1 MKNYHV
7 VISANEWLI
16 DQVFVDFTKYDV
28 SFSDLKTA
36 ILKRV
41 GNICSVNRVNKNKV
55 KAKQIIKN
63 AKSID
68 EMTYQINNQTDFY
81 IVVKEETGWQQ

>member
-1 MKNYHV
+1 MTNYHIT
-7 VISANEWLI
+7 ISAFENSTKQTLI
-16 DQVFVDFTKYDV
+16 DFTKYDV
-28 SFSDLKTA
+28 SFSDLKPA

-41 GNICSVNRVNKNKV
+41 GNIHSINRVNKNKV

-68 EMTYQINNQTDFY
+68 EMVERINTQTDFH
-81 IVVKEETGWQQ
+81 IVVKEVLN

>member
-68 EMTYQINNQTDFY
+68 EMTYRINNQTDFH

>member
-68 EMTYQINNQTDFY
+68 EMTYQINTQTDFH
-81 IVVKEETGWQQ
+81 IVVEEAT

>member
-68 EMTYQINNQTDFY
+68 EMVERINTQTDFH
-81 IVVKEETGWQQ
+81 IVAEEVLN

>member
-68 EMTYQINNQTDFY
+68 EMTYQINTQKKQRT
-81 IVVKEETGWQQ
+81 K

>member
-68 EMTYQINNQTDFY
+68 EMVERINTQTDFY
-81 IVVKEETGWQQ
+81 IVVKEVLN

>member
-68 EMTYQINNQTDFY
+68 EMTYQINTQTDFH
-81 IVVKEETGWQQ
+81 IVVKEVLN

>member
-68 EMTYQINNQTDFY
+68 EMVERINTQTDFH
-81 IVVKEETGWQQ
+81 IVVKEVLN

>member
-7 VISANEWLI
+7 VISANEWLL
-16 DQVFVDFTKYDV
+16 DQIFVDFTKYDV
-28 SFSDLKTA
+28 SFSDLKPA

-41 GNICSVNRVNKNKV
+41 GNIHSVNRVNKNKV

-68 EMTYQINNQTDFY
+68 EMVERINTQTDFH
-81 IVVKEETGWQQ
+81 IVVKEVLN

>member
-68 EMTYQINNQTDFY
+68 EMTYQINTQTDFH
-81 IVVKEETGWQQ
+81 IVVEEVLN

>member
-16 DQVFVDFTKYDV
+16 DHVFVDFTKYDV

-68 EMTYQINNQTDFY
+68 EMTYQINTQTDFH
-81 IVVKEETGWQQ
+81 IVVEEATGWQQ

>member
-68 EMTYQINNQTDFY
+68 EMTYQINTQTDFH
-81 IVVKEETGWQQ
+81 IVVEEATRWQQ

>member
-55 KAKQIIKN
+55 NAKQIIKN

-68 EMTYQINNQTDFY
+68 EMTYQINTQTDFH
-81 IVVKEETGWQQ
+81 IVVEEATGWQQ

>member
-68 EMTYQINNQTDFY
+68 EMTYQINTKTDFH
-81 IVVKEETGWQQ
+81 IVVEEATGWQQ

>member
-68 EMTYQINNQTDFY
+68 EMTYQINTQTDFH
-81 IVVKEETGWQQ
+81 IVVEEATGWQQ